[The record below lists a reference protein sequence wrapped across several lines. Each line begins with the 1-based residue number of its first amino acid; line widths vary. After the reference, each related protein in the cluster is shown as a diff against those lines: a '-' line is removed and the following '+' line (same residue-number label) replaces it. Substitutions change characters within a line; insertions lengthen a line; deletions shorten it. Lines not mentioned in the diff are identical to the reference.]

1 MNERDPRSNANV
13 QALVDVRNLA
23 VRFVGD
29 EGIVTAVDDV
39 SFDLHLGET
48 LCLLGESGSG
58 KTVTMRSLTR
68 LLPRTAIISGSVV
81 LDGIDVTGL
90 DGQDLRSVRGPKASM
105 VFQDPMSALD
115 PVFTIGSQIAEVVF
129 AHEGL
134 SRTDARARAL
144 ELLDLV
150 KIPSAKSRLDTY
162 PHELSGG
169 LRQRAMIALALSCRP
184 KLLLA
189 DEPTTALDAT
199 VQIQIL
205 HLLRELQRTLG
216 MAMIL
221 VTHDLGVAC
230 ETADRIA
237 VMYAGRFVE
246 TADVRSLVRTPWH
259 PYTIGLFKSAVAGQA
274 RGQVL
279 SQIPG
284 SPPDLSDLPPGCAFA
299 PRCAQAL
306 DRCLAE
312 RPELIEFGPDRA
324 ARCHVVEQ
332 SMRSPAVTADQH
344 AT

>member
-1 MNERDPRSNANV
+1 MSEIGRASGITSD
-13 QALVDVRNLA
+13 ALLDVRNLSARFAGDDA
-23 VRFVGD
+23 V
-29 EGIVTAVDDV
+29 VTAVDDL
-39 SFDLHLGET
+39 SFTLRLGET

-58 KTVTMRSLTR
+58 KTVTMRALMR
-68 LLPRTAIISGSVV
+68 LLPPTAILSGSVM
-81 LDGIDVTGL
+81 LDGIDVMAL
-90 DGQDLRSVRGPKASM
+90 DGSQLKSIRGSKLSM

-115 PVFTIGSQIAEVVF
+115 PVFTIGSQIAEIVI

-134 SRTDARARAL
+134 SRQEARARAL
-144 ELLDLV
+144 ELLDIV
-150 KIPSAKSRLDTY
+150 KIPSAKRRLDAY
-162 PHELSGG
+162 PHQLSGG
-169 LRQRAMIALALSCRP
+169 LRQRAMIAIALSCRP

-205 HLLRELQRTLG
+205 HLLREIQRTLG

-246 TADVRSLVRTPWH
+246 TADVRSLVHTPWH
-259 PYTIGLFKSAVAGQA
+259 PYTIGLFTSAVAGQA

-284 SPPDLSDLPPGCAFA
+284 SPPDLSDLPPGCPFA

-306 DRCLAE
+306 DRCRSE
-312 RPELIEFGPDRA
+312 RPNLIAFGPDA
-324 ARCHVVEQ
+324 VRCHVVEQ
-332 SMRSPAVTADQH
+332 SMRSPAVMADL
-344 AT
+344 AWR